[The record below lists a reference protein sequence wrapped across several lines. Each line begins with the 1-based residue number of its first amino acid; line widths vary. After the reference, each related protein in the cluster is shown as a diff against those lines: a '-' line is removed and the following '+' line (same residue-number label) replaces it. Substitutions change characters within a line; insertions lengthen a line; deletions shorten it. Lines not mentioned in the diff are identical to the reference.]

1 MPWMGAPTGELPSC
15 RIRHLG
21 PPLRPANSWSAS
33 KKPVAPPRRLL
44 VPCMRFPV
52 PPLLRSNREVET
64 PLPHVNRAAARS
76 FLLPLPSSSP
86 EQAAAAKSLAPPLLP
101 CSRSN
106 EQAAMDTDA
115 WSSKSTVALIRSLF
129 LGSGRIPPC
138 LRRLPLVPSAAGHLL
153 LDRRGSPR
161 CCVPL
166 PRPGPR
172 AFASSA
178 RVDQRPPFIKSSP
191 AATCARPSALAGH
204 CSTDLGHGPWL
215 RFHSGVVRIR
225 STTSACLLHG
235 LVLPCGISGAEDTS
249 AGDATKLKL
258 EFDEDLGRYYVS
270 FPDDQ

>member
-1 MPWMGAPTGELPSC
+1 PSKSSSGCLPIHPPPLPEIPHRANPAAPHFGPSTRAMASPQGASLPPVTEVITRPSRHGTAPSTSPMPWMGAPTGELPSC

-33 KKPVAPPRRLL
+33 KKP
-44 VPCMRFPV
+44 
-52 PPLLRSNREVET
+52 EVET

-129 LGSGRIPPC
+129 LGSG
-138 LRRLPLVPSAAGHLL
+138 
-153 LDRRGSPR
+153 
-161 CCVPL
+161 
-166 PRPGPR
+166 PR

-204 CSTDLGHGPWL
+204 CSTDLGHGPWVSRCPFSPL
-215 RFHSGVVRIR
+215 CSIG
-225 STTSACLLHG
+225 
-235 LVLPCGISGAEDTS
+235 P
-249 AGDATKLKL
+249 
-258 EFDEDLGRYYVS
+258 EDLARFMF
-270 FPDDQ
+270 FPQNDFPIIRRKPVL